1 LARARWCRRSR
12 RQYLQEGPCANR
24 SSRHP
29 KERPRFAC
37 REPIWVGSPAA
48 PRSAAVRRLLDRRG
62 GVAEAIESAP
72 ARLQCRLSAQNLLE
86 LLVVL
91 FLVDHLAARKAVDPG
106 AQLGNAVFVREL
118 HLRLP
123 REQFGK
129 HVFTEG
135 EIGDGGDGPRRHGD
149 ERADHDPEGDWSE
162 PRPALVDRTRAIR
175 AAGIMLCR
183 SPTT

>member
-1 LARARWCRRSR
+1 
-12 RQYLQEGPCANR
+12 
-24 SSRHP
+24 
-29 KERPRFAC
+29 
-37 REPIWVGSPAA
+37 
-48 PRSAAVRRLLDRRG
+48 
-62 GVAEAIESAP
+62 
-72 ARLQCRLSAQNLLE
+72 
-86 LLVVL
+86 
-91 FLVDHLAARKAVDPG
+91 
-106 AQLGNAVFVREL
+106 QLGNAVFVREL

-175 AAGIMLCR
+175 PAGIMLCR
-183 SPTT
+183 WPTRHSRSPPVPYAGRYYVPANSRHFQAIGLIFRESQRGVQNQQRTSWHRRWPSIGSKAALGPKPVRTRSELA